1 MKSSKRY
8 IAIPRSAALHILFFE
23 TKKEVCEFFVLSQDE
38 TDKALEDGFPV
49 FINGEAYFLDEDLD

>member
-23 TKKEVCEFFVLSQDE
+23 TKKEVCEFFDLSQDE

-49 FINGEAYFLDEDLD
+49 FKKGEAYFLDEEVN